1 MTYAS
6 NYFHFNSQLFSLN
19 PYTSGDLDLQITQN
33 LLQGF
38 GRAVNG
44 RNIRVQ
50 RNNVKV
56 SDLQFKQQVITTV
69 SAALNLYWDLVSFNE
84 DVRARRQEVAT
95 AQQLL
100 DDNKRQVQI
109 GALAE
114 IEVTRAEAQLYSS
127 QQDLVVSETNLQQ
140 QEIVLKNALCRDGI
154 SAAGLENVHVV
165 PLDKIQIPASDDVRP
180 VPELVNQALT
190 NRTEIA
196 TARINIESNEM
207 NLVGI
212 KNSLKPTLQAFAELT
227 NNGLS
232 GELTAFGARQP
243 GFDYLAGGYG
253 DLLEQISRRN
263 FPNYSAGLSLN
274 IPLRNRAAQSDYAT
288 SLLELRQ
295 NQLNLRKNTNQ
306 VTVDVQ
312 NAVIGLQQAR
322 VRYDSAS
329 KARELQEQT
338 LAADQRR
345 NALGAAT
352 VFQVIQD
359 QRDLATSQSTEVQAM
374 ANYTH
379 ARISFD
385 QALGTTLD
393 VNHISLDEAMKGRIA
408 RDSVAARELAGGN
421 NEPRASASV
430 PSPSR
435 SRFSKQAIG
444 RPVCLASL
452 AWAQDI
458 APLRPQAPIIVR
470 PYLAVAVPPIR
481 LANSARLS
489 QLVRAGM
496 LYLTAQDAIA
506 LALENNIDIE
516 VSRYNP
522 FISEWKLERAQAG
535 GALPGVPSGAS
546 QAGSVASGQGV
557 AGSQAAAGVSVPG
570 ARASGSSSN
579 ATVSQIGPVTQ
590 NLDPILQENTT
601 FSHISAPQPDPV
613 QSGVFNLVSNYARLQ
628 RKLSAGPASRRH
640 RLSQLQRALSER
652 KRVQRCAESHRCSER
667 ERISAAKSVARLRH
681 RR

>member
-1 MTYAS
+1 MPSRLKTTVLTLFVPLLLAADASAQSEIAVQPPVGGLGWVTRPYQARRIPEIRLTNSPRLNDLIRAGTLYLTAPDVVALAIENNIDVEVQRYGPLLNREVLRRAEGGGALRSVGLGVAAGPQSVNLQGVSVNNSGSVALSGGNGVSSGGGIVTQLGPSIPSLDPSLFALATYQHAS
-6 NYFHFNSQLFSLN
+6 IPQSNTFLTGTDALIQSTRSFQVQYAQNWDFGLTAQLTFASSRYLVNSNFFSVN
-19 PYTSGDLDLQITQN
+19 PYTSGDLDLQVTQN

-38 GRAVNG
+38 GSAVNG

-56 SDLQFKQQVITTV
+56 SNLQFKQQVITTV
-69 SAALNLYWDLVSFNE
+69 AAALNLYWDLVSFNE
-84 DVRARRQEVAT
+84 DVRARRQEVST

-140 QEIVLKNALCRDGI
+140 QEIVLKNALCRNGI
-154 SAAGLENVHVV
+154 SAAGLDNIHVV
-165 PLDKIQIPASDDVRP
+165 PLDKIQIPASDDIRP
-180 VPELVNQALT
+180 LPELVNEALGK
-190 NRTEIA
+190 RTEIV
-196 TARINIESNEM
+196 TARLNIDSNEM

-227 NNGLS
+227 SNGLS
-232 GELTAFGARQP
+232 GELTALGAGSP
-243 GFDYLAGGYG
+243 GAEYLAGGYG
-253 DLLEQISRRN
+253 NLLAQIARRN
-263 FPNYSAGLSLN
+263 FPNYSAGFSLN

-288 SLLELRQ
+288 SELELRQ

-322 VRYDSAS
+322 VRYDAAS

-385 QALGTTLD
+385 QALGNTLE
-393 VNHISLDEAMKGRIA
+393 VNHISLDEAMKGRLA
-408 RDSVAARELAGGN
+408 RDSVL
-421 NEPRASASV
+421 P
-430 PSPSR
+430 
-435 SRFSKQAIG
+435 
-444 RPVCLASL
+444 
-452 AWAQDI
+452 
-458 APLRPQAPIIVR
+458 
-470 PYLAVAVPPIR
+470 
-481 LANSARLS
+481 
-489 QLVRAGM
+489 
-496 LYLTAQDAIA
+496 
-506 LALENNIDIE
+506 EN
-516 VSRYNP
+516 
-522 FISEWKLERAQAG
+522 
-535 GALPGVPSGAS
+535 LP
-546 QAGSVASGQGV
+546 
-557 AGSQAAAGVSVPG
+557 VPG
-570 ARASGSSSN
+570 GK
-579 ATVSQIGPVTQ
+579 P
-590 NLDPILQENTT
+590 
-601 FSHISAPQPDPV
+601 
-613 QSGVFNLVSNYARLQ
+613 
-628 RKLSAGPASRRH
+628 
-640 RLSQLQRALSER
+640 
-652 KRVQRCAESHRCSER
+652 
-667 ERISAAKSVARLRH
+667 
-681 RR
+681 

>member
-1 MTYAS
+1 MTAQVTYAS
-6 NYFHFNSQLFSLN
+6 SYFHLNSQLFSLN
-19 PYTSGDLDLQITQN
+19 PYTSGDLDLQVTQN

-50 RNNVKV
+50 KNNVKV

-84 DVRARRQEVAT
+84 DVRARQQEVST

-100 DDNKRQVQI
+100 EDNKRQVQI

-127 QQDLVVSETNLQQ
+127 QQDLVISQTNLQQ

-154 SAAGLENVHVV
+154 SAAGLANVHVV
-165 PLDKIQIPASDDVRP
+165 PLDKIQIPPSDEVRP
-180 VPELVNQALT
+180 LPELVNQALA

-232 GELTAFGARQP
+232 GELTALGALQP
-243 GFDYLAGGYG
+243 GVDYLAGGYG
-253 DLLEQISRRN
+253 NLLAQIARRN

-295 NQLNLRKNTNQ
+295 NELNLRKNTNQ

-345 NALGAAT
+345 YALGAAT
-352 VFQVIQD
+352 VFQVVQD

-393 VNHISLDEAMKGRIA
+393 VNHISLDEAMRGRLA
-408 RDSVAARELAGGN
+408 RDSALPANFPEKAMSRRRNVRLYTTT
-421 NEPRASASV
+421 RASKRSCARAAV
-430 PSPSR
+430 LCRRSP
-435 SRFSKQAIG
+435 G
-444 RPVCLASL
+444 RKTSHPV
-452 AWAQDI
+452 
-458 APLRPQAPIIVR
+458 RPQAPIIVR
-470 PYLAVAVPPIR
+470 PYLASHR
-481 LANSARLS
+481 SAHPARQFGTARPTGARRHALPH
-489 QLVRAGM
+489 RAGRHRAGARKQHRHRGQP
-496 LYLTAQDAIA
+496 LQSVHLRSG
-506 LALENNIDIE
+506 N
-516 VSRYNP
+516 
-522 FISEWKLERAQAG
+522 LERAQAG

-570 ARASGSSSN
+570 GRSNGSSSN

-590 NLDPILQENTT
+590 NLDPILQETTT
-601 FSHISAPQPDPV
+601 FSHISAPQPDR
-613 QSGVFNLVSNYARLQ
+613 SAERRVST
-628 RKLSAGPASRRH
+628 
-640 RLSQLQRALSER
+640 
-652 KRVQRCAESHRCSER
+652 
-667 ERISAAKSVARLRH
+667 
-681 RR
+681 